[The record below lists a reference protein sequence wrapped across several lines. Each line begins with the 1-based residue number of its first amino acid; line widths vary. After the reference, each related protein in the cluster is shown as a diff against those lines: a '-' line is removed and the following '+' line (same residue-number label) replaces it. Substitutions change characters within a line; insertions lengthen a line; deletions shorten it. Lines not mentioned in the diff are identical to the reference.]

1 MTIVSINLFEALKK
15 AGVPPELAEKASN
28 EVAESNKLLLEQKTH
43 IDKDIN
49 NLDKKFDKLDAKVTS
64 IQEELRTKFNLMIG
78 ISLMLFG
85 TTLATLVSIILL
97 LIK

>member
-15 AGVPPELAEKASN
+15 AGVPSDLAEKASN